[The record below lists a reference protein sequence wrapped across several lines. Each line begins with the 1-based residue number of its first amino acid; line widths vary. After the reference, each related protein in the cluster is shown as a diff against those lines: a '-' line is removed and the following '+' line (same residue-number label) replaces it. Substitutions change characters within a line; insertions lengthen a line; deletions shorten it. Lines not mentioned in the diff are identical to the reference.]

1 MGQLNVRAYL
11 LVILFALGLFL
22 VVAWGLANNWG
33 IFRQPSRE
41 NVLNPE
47 ARSDAALEP
56 GVIGLAAID
65 ITLAVRP
72 PSSQADVREVEITFT
87 EALAYLR
94 DDDPQADPV
103 ELCLDVLFSDVMP
116 DAAEGYP
123 HAYNTEAMCATPA
136 DGDFYPEE
144 ADYVAFVT
152 DNVYLL
158 DLYTKELAAP
168 LVVNDPA
175 LVSLN
180 FWYPYDRFVI
190 HQNLYVVYSIILDDD
205 SVIEG
210 TIQPYLYW
218 DLQTSGQRLWEI
230 QLASESGTE
239 TTPDAVYTYD
249 AVEMTFERPLLYR
262 LVFPFFIIVM
272 VLLIGLVPLLGDR
285 DTLVDICAAMLFGI
299 FGLKGILGPGDA
311 MGQTLLDIALMG
323 LYVVLAFAGLLFFI
337 NRVQWQRRQTA
348 QEPPASP

>member
-1 MGQLNVRAYL
+1 MGQLNVRAYV

-33 IFRQPSRE
+33 IFRQPTRE
-41 NVLNPE
+41 NVLNPD
-47 ARSDAALEP
+47 ARNDAALEP
-56 GVIGLAAID
+56 GVIDLAAID
-65 ITLAVRP
+65 ITLVVRP
-72 PSSQADVREVEITFT
+72 PSNQGEVREVEISFT

-103 ELCLDVLFSDVMP
+103 ELCLEVLYSDVMP
-116 DAAEGYP
+116 DTPEGYP
-123 HAYNTEAMCATPA
+123 HSYNTQPMCATP
-136 DGDFYPEE
+136 DEGDFYPEE
-144 ADYVAFVT
+144 ADYVAFVA

-158 DLYTKELAAP
+158 DLYTPELAAP
-168 LVVNDPA
+168 LLIRDPA

-190 HQNLYVVYSIILDDD
+190 HQNLYVVYSVVLDDG

-230 QLASESGTE
+230 QLSSESGTE
-239 TTPDAVYTYD
+239 NTPEASYTYD
-249 AVEMTFERPLLYR
+249 AVAMTFERPLLYR
-262 LVFPFFIIVM
+262 LVFPFFMVVM

-311 MGQTLLDIALMG
+311 MGQTLLDIALIG

-337 NRVQWQRRQTA
+337 NRVQWRRQA
-348 QEPPASP
+348 SAEPPPAP